1 MKDGQYSTYR
11 DGEWVSV
18 PPIDKLCLA
27 LKEKFMRQEERIE
40 YLEKENK
47 ELKDSAY
54 AEKEMAKM
62 KDQLNTLLADYHRG
76 FSISKEEQ
84 AKIHSWMEQHEKE
97 HPGGHGVSGGKY
109 TYEFCPTGLGTIG
122 YVKCS
127 CGKKFCFQ
135 DL

>member
-1 MKDGQYSTYR
+1 MEDYQYSAHR
-11 DGEWVSV
+11 DGHYVTV
-18 PPIDKLCLA
+18 PPIDDLCYI
-27 LKEKFMRQEERIE
+27 LKDKFMRQAERIE
-40 YLEKENK
+40 YLQEENK
-47 ELKDSAY
+47 KLKDSAY

-62 KDQLNTLLADYHRG
+62 KDQLDTLFADYNRG
-76 FSISKEEQ
+76 FPISEHERKKVN
-84 AKIHSWMEQHEKE
+84 AWKEQHEKE
-97 HPGGHGVSGGKY
+97 HPSGHGVSGGKY

>member
-1 MKDGQYSTYR
+1 MKDYQYHTHR
-11 DGEWVSV
+11 DGKYVTV
-18 PPIDKLCLA
+18 PPIDDLCLA
-27 LKEKFMRQEERIE
+27 LKDKFMRQEEQIDSLRE
-40 YLEKENK
+40 QNR
-47 ELKDSAY
+47 ELRESAY
-54 AEKEMAKM
+54 TKKEMAKM

-76 FSISKEEQ
+76 FPISKIEQ
-84 AKIHSWMEQHEKE
+84 ARIHSWMDQHEIE